1 MTAGRQFI
9 TWQPVLTDHQ
19 AYTYQA
25 LAQVA
30 GVPVVS
36 FVATMEDVTRKAQGW
51 EETKVNA
58 LERRLIPKHGFL
70 FFCFEQLKKYRADIH
85 LFGSPFQQPGLM
97 LCLLLAAWLGVE
109 VYLISEPY
117 SPGSDNYLTNKGKW
131 LGKLKALLRPLLYR
145 VYVLLLRHRISG
157 IFAISQLA
165 VAQYH
170 RAGMPTRKLFPFG
183 YFVPSSG
190 VLTKPPEL
198 FKKASNDGLRIVFVG
213 SLIQR
218 KGLDLLHAAAI
229 RLCEQ
234 GCVLDVD
241 IYGPGDASSLMGNGS
256 RLRYCGTIPFGGA
269 QSIIAQYDLLI
280 LPSRFDGWG
289 VVVNEALCAGVPVLC
304 SDAAGAGNVAKTF
317 GAGLSF
323 ASGDAKALSDVLLR
337 LVRDPSRLQLMRV
350 AASRLAILLQP
361 DVAARYMLEVIQAP
375 TDSKASV
382 RSPWYPDYLYM
393 DKP

>member
-30 GVPVVS
+30 GVPVIS

-51 EETKVNA
+51 EETKVSA

-70 FFCFEQLKKYRADIH
+70 FFCFKQLKKYRTDIH

-97 LCLLLAAWLGVE
+97 FCLLLATWLGVE
-109 VYLISEPY
+109 VYLVSESY
-117 SPGSDNYLTNKGKW
+117 SPGAESYLTNKGKW
-131 LGKLKALLRPLLYR
+131 PGRLKALLRPVLYR
-145 VYVLLLRHRISG
+145 VYALLLKRRISG
-157 IFAISQLA
+157 VFAISQRA

-170 RAGMPTRKLFPFG
+170 RAGISLNKLFPFG

-190 VLTKPPEL
+190 VLAKPPS
-198 FKKASNDGLRIVFVG
+198 FVDNATDDRLRIVFVG
-213 SLIQR
+213 SLIQI
-218 KGLDLLHAAAI
+218 KGLDVLQEATS
-229 RLCEQ
+229 RLFEQ
-234 GCVLDVD
+234 GCFLDVD
-241 IYGPGDASSLMGNGS
+241 IYGPGDASSLMANGS
-256 RLRYCGTIPFGGA
+256 KLRYCGTIPFGNA
-269 QSIIAQYDLLI
+269 QSVIAQYDLLV
-280 LPSRFDGWG
+280 LPSRYDGWG

-304 SDAAGAGNVAKTF
+304 SDAAGAGNVATTF

-323 ASGDAKALSDVLLR
+323 ASGDAKALSEVLLR
-337 LVRDPSRLQLMRV
+337 LVRDPSRLQSMRV

-375 TDSKASV
+375 ADSKASV
-382 RSPWYPDYLYM
+382 HSPWYPDYVFM